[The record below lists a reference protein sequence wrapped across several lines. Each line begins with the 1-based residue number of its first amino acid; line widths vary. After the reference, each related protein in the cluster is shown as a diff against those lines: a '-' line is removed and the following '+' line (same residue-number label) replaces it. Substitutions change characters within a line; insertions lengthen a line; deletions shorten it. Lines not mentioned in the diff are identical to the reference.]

1 MFSTH
6 SLTFTPQEGQTGKV
20 TITDF
25 KPADIDFLLN
35 FIYTGVIN
43 LRKSYPGETTWSALI
58 EIWKMA
64 DFFCLDTLR
73 DLVIAA
79 AKDRSLEIARVFC
92 AFDPPDGYDQE
103 RTGLFGN
110 EFGPAVKAI
119 YEDEMESIK
128 HHFGPII
135 LGLAVAS
142 VHRFSEMEAF
152 EKLLRDVPLFAAD
165 WAAALMK
172 GLPKPFWGT
181 NGWGFND
188 KCADCNRLLQGSG
201 VVDTFSFMR
210 QCPRTL
216 CRECYKGPDLELWKD
231 PSVSG
236 WN

>member
-6 SLTFTPQEGQTGKV
+6 SLTLTPQEGQTGKV

-43 LRKSYPGETTWSALI
+43 LRKSYPGETWSALI
-58 EIWKMA
+58 KIWKMA

-79 AKDRSLEIARVFC
+79 AKDHSLEIARVVC
-92 AFDPPDGYDQE
+92 AFEPPDGHDQKIT
-103 RTGLFGN
+103 RLFGN
-110 EFGPAVKAI
+110 EFVPAVKAI

-128 HHFGPII
+128 HHFAPII

-142 VHRFSEMEAF
+142 VHRFSQIAGF
-152 EKLLRDVPLFAAD
+152 EKLLQDIPQFAAD

-172 GLPKPFWGT
+172 GLPQPSWDASEWGYT
-181 NGWGFND
+181 G
-188 KCADCNRLLQGSG
+188 KCTECNRLLKGSG
-201 VVDTFSFMR
+201 VIDTFSFMR
-210 QCPRTL
+210 QYPSTL
-216 CRECYKGPDLELWKD
+216 CRECYKGPDLELWKN
-231 PSVSG
+231 PPAGG